1 MLAFRALD
9 PFLAVLSHAT
19 PDCGRPQLVTDALGW
34 GIIAALG
41 QGLEGYVDG
50 AREVEILSIDG

>member
-1 MLAFRALD
+1 MLPFRDLD

-34 GIIAALG
+34 GIAALG
-41 QGLEGYVDG
+41 QGLEGYFDE
-50 AREVEILSIDG
+50 AREVETLSTDG

>member
-1 MLAFRALD
+1 MLAFRDLD
-9 PFLAVLSHAT
+9 PFFADLSHAT

-34 GIIAALG
+34 GIAALG
-41 QGLEGYVDG
+41 QGLEGYLDG